1 MREHWESVVSPLL
14 RAIGARVLVEVGIAF
29 GLTTTKMLEWVAE
42 HDGVLHGI
50 DPMARRDV
58 LALRDQHGDRFVLH
72 QARSL
77 DALPK
82 IRDPDFIL
90 IDGDHNWFTVHREL
104 QAIERVAREEGRR
117 YPLTV
122 LHDVDW
128 PYGRRDMYFDPDAIP
143 VEYRQEFAEGGVL
156 PGVSELGV
164 ERGLNARTATAVA
177 EGTPRNGVR
186 TAVEDFISQSELK
199 FHWSSVPGFHGAG
212 ILADEALLERTPSLR
227 ETLDFFHSSEFLEK
241 QCRALEAS
249 RLETQ
254 AELEDAHRELRKLRR
269 AATGRAG
276 GTPGR

>member
-1 MREHWESVVSPLL
+1 MREHWESVLRPLL
-14 RAIGARVLVEVGIAF
+14 LAVGARVLVEVGISF
-29 GLTTTKMLEWVAE
+29 GLTTAKMLEWVAE

-50 DPMARRDV
+50 DPMARKDV
-58 LALRDQHGDRFVLH
+58 LALQDEHGDRFVLH

-77 DALPK
+77 DALPE

-104 QAIERVAREEGRR
+104 QVIERVAREDDRP

-128 PYGRRDMYFDPDAIP
+128 PYGRRDMYFDPQSIP
-143 VEYRQEFAEGGVL
+143 AEYRQEFAEGGVL
-156 PGVSELGV
+156 PGVSGLAG
-164 ERGLNARTATAVA
+164 ERGLNARTATALV

-186 TAVEDFISQSELK
+186 TAVEDFISESELK

-212 ILADEALLERTPSLR
+212 ILVDEVVLERAPALR
-227 ETLDFFHSSEFLEK
+227 QTLDFFRSSEFLEN
-241 QCRALEAS
+241 QCRALETS

-254 AELEDAHRELRKLRR
+254 AELEETHRELRKLRR
-269 AATGRAG
+269 AATGRAD